1 MFLRFA
7 AAIGLLTA
15 ISLAAIA
22 VEKQNLSLKRV
33 ISLQHYQSE
42 LLREKRCRQI
52 LQAERFGG
60 PLNLLQATEQ
70 QGAGNR
76 HRTSAARTARSPGA
90 EAAAARRAR

>member
-22 VEKQNLSLKRV
+22 VEKQNLSLKRI
-33 ISLQHYQSE
+33 ISLQHYQFE
-42 LLREKRCRQI
+42 LLREKRSRQI

-60 PLNLLQATEQ
+60 PLNLLQATELQ
-70 QGAGNR
+70 TDGNGDR
-76 HRTSAARTARSPGA
+76 ASTTRTARSAGSSA
-90 EAAAARRAR
+90 SAARRAR